1 MNTTLGERLRELRL
15 EKGLSQFELA
25 AIGGAKNRRTQF
37 SYEIGE
43 HKPNSDYLHR
53 LSLAGFD
60 THYLMTGNRFEL
72 PKMPERG
79 PGYSDEGW
87 AIFTNGWEACAKAL
101 SCSGLFG
108 APKESPRDTC
118 TQIPAQLSDF
128 EKKLLRL
135 KQALGVTEDQ
145 AVAQLLG
152 MSKAAFSARKVG
164 NSFPIEKLKAFA
176 LDHPEF
182 RLDTQFVLTGVAA

>member
-1 MNTTLGERLRELRL
+1 
-15 EKGLSQFELA
+15 
-25 AIGGAKNRRTQF
+25 
-37 SYEIGE
+37 
-43 HKPNSDYLHR
+43 
-53 LSLAGFD
+53 
-60 THYLMTGNRFEL
+60 
-72 PKMPERG
+72 MPERG

-108 APKESPRDTC
+108 APKESPRVTC

-164 NSFPIEKLKAFA
+164 NSFPIERLKAFA